1 MRSLAHFDKQ
11 AASIAS
17 GVASAMT
24 SNVPSFISTSV
35 AIVHA
40 SLQSRYLHLGS
51 PDRQKTRRLQW
62 DEAEKNRAERDRQHE
77 NLAMSRN
84 WRTQRERRI
93 LTERLAKHHE
103 HVAAREQATDE
114 HDRRPP
120 PLAFDHRRRQ
130 KHPLPHEAAARRH
143 AHQRQACQ
151 AESNDGNGKRPS
163 DAAKFSDPVVPECFR
178 NKTGRHEHR
187 CLCKS
192 VRDHLRPPAGPR
204 NARAQFVPGIAS
216 SERKYEEEVAD

>member
-51 PDRQKTRRLQW
+51 PNRQKTRRLQW

-77 NLAMSRN
+77 NLSMSRN
-84 WRTQRERRI
+84 WRTQLERRI

-120 PLAFDHRRRQ
+120 PLAFHHRRRQ
-130 KHPLPHEAAARRH
+130 QHLAPHDHRRSSTVAERTTRFAPKPPLDGTPISDSPARPK
-143 AHQRQACQ
+143 AMTVMG
-151 AESNDGNGKRPS
+151 S
-163 DAAKFSDPVVPECFR
+163 
-178 NKTGRHEHR
+178 
-187 CLCKS
+187 
-192 VRDHLRPPAGPR
+192 
-204 NARAQFVPGIAS
+204 ARAMP
-216 SERKYEEEVAD
+216 